1 MPDAE
6 GKPLIGRNIM
16 SIWRKALTTA
26 AVATALMAQ
35 GAAAENV
42 KIALVV
48 KALGIGFFE
57 AANKGAEE
65 AAAELGDVEIIYTGP
80 TSTTAEGQIE
90 VINALIA
97 QGVDAIAI
105 SANDPDAVAPAL
117 KKAMDRGITVISWD
131 SGVAPEGRQ
140 MHLNPSSSALIG
152 NTIIKLAADHMPD
165 GGEVAILSATS
176 TSTNQNIWIE
186 EATKVLPNY
195 PGINLVATVYGDDL
209 ADKSYREAQGLMS
222 TYPNLKAIIAP
233 TTVGILAAS
242 QAVTDAG
249 KIGQINVTGLGL
261 PSEMAGA
268 VAYGATVSFAIWNP
282 IDLGYAATMIAYN
295 LHKGTAKAEPG
306 AQIPMGRIGAATL
319 DDENEAAMS
328 DPFTYD
334 KSNIE
339 EFKSIF

>member
-1 MPDAE
+1 
-6 GKPLIGRNIM
+6 M
-16 SIWRKALTTA
+16 SILKKALTSA
-26 AVATALMAQ
+26 ALASILLA
-35 GAAAENV
+35 GAAQAET
-42 KIALVV
+42 KRIALVV

-65 AAAELGDVEIIYTGP
+65 AAKELGDVEIIYTGP
-80 TSTTAEGQIE
+80 TDTTAEGQIE

-117 KKAMDRGITVISWD
+117 QKAMERGITVISWD
-131 SGVAPEGRQ
+131 SGVAPAGRQ

-152 NTIIKLAADHMPD
+152 NTIIKLAADNMPD
-165 GGEVAILSATS
+165 GGDVAVLSATS

-186 EATKVLPNY
+186 EMTKVMGNY
-195 PGINLVATVYGDDL
+195 PGVNLVATVYGDDL
-209 ADKSYREAQGLMS
+209 ADKSYREAQGLIAS
-222 TYPNLKAIIAP
+222 YPNLKAIIAP

-249 KIGQINVTGLGL
+249 LIGKVNVTGLGL

-268 VAYGATVSFAIWNP
+268 VESGATISFAIWNP
-282 IDLGYAATMIAYN
+282 IDLGYAATMLAYN
-295 LHKGTAKAEPG
+295 INAGAATAPG
-306 AQIPMGRIGAATL
+306 SVVPMGRMGTATL
-319 DDENEAAMS
+319 DDKSEAAMS

-339 EFKSIF
+339 QFKSIF